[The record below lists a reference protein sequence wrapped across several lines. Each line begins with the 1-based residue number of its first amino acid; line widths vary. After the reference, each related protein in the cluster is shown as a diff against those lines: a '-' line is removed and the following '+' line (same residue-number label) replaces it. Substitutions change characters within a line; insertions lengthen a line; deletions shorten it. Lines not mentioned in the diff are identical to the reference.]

1 MDILITMCI
10 GMIVG
15 NKLFPRRYKKTT
27 ENLQVLCTIL
37 LIFSMGVKLGKRE
50 NFIQEISILGWNSFI
65 FFFIPSLFSLII
77 VFLLTRY
84 FIEKK
89 ENKEKK

>member
-1 MDILITMCI
+1 
-10 GMIVG
+10 
-15 NKLFPRRYKKTT
+15 
-27 ENLQVLCTIL
+27 
-37 LIFSMGVKLGKRE
+37 MGVKLGKRE
-50 NFIQEISILGWNSFI
+50 NFIEEISILGWNSFI

-77 VFLLTRY
+77 VFFLTRH

>member
-1 MDILITMCI
+1 MDILIAMCI

-15 NKLFPRRYKKTT
+15 NKFFSQKYKKIT

-50 NFIQEISILGWNSFI
+50 NFLQEISILGWHSFI

-77 VFLLTRY
+77 VFFLTRY
-84 FIEKK
+84 FIEKR